1 MPYTPTNTIT
11 HSKILS
17 FTCPKRYELLH
28 IQGLRDDS
36 DPARR
41 GSTVHAANELYL
53 GMLVRAGES
62 SNPDF
67 ADLALHEAIVRESTP
82 AHLIPDV
89 EYLWRNHVENFE
101 LDLEAFLEAEERK
114 VVGEFSFKPD
124 YNYAKVEAFEVHDLK
139 THYQALTPEGAK
151 KDLQARMY
159 AFLASKV
166 WPGFPKYR
174 FVFHFVRLRQTVVAE
189 FELGE
194 LDAIERQLDAH
205 LAAIT
210 EAVKSSTFPASPGQ
224 QCAYCTFACPAVDD
238 AARMPA
244 RIRTLEEAEAIGAS
258 LTVLKSAVS
267 QQTRVLEAYT
277 ALQGPVVAAGYEWAH
292 RPVEKFDFP
301 AVPVLDILKGVGAPV
316 EKLTFGKTIL
326 RSYLTAKK
334 WAHLKPD
341 LEAVAKVTPGTKFQ
355 AKKVAMQGDDINEG
369 NPDEETFA

>member
-1 MPYTPTNTIT
+1 V
-11 HSKILS
+11 L
-17 FTCPKRYELLH
+17 
-28 IQGLRDDS
+28 GLRDDS

-41 GSTVHAANELYL
+41 GSTVHAANEFYL
-53 GMLVRAGES
+53 AKLVQAQET
-62 SNPDF
+62 SNVDF
-67 ADLALHEAIVRESTP
+67 AQAALHEAIVRETTP
-82 AHLIPDV
+82 AHLIPDC
-89 EYLWRNHVENFE
+89 EYLWNNHVEAFE
-101 LDLEAFLEAEERK
+101 LDLEAFLEAEKRS

-124 YNYAKVEAFEVHDLK
+124 YVYAKVDAFEVHDLK

-151 KDLQARMY
+151 RDLQARMY

-166 WPGFPKYR
+166 WPGFPRYR

-210 EAVKSSTFPASPGQ
+210 EAVKTQTFPASPGQ

-244 RIRTLEEAEAIGAS
+244 RIRTAEEAASIAAS

-267 QQTRVLEAYT
+267 QQTRVLQAYT
-277 ALQGPVVAAGYEWAH
+277 ALQGPVEAAGYEFAH

-301 AVPVLDILKGVGAPV
+301 ASVVLDILHRYGAPI
-316 EKLTFGKTIL
+316 EKLTFGKSIL

-334 WAHLKPD
+334 WAFLKPE
-341 LEAVAKVTPGTKFQ
+341 LEGVAKVTPGTKFS
-355 AKKVAMQGDDINEG
+355 AKKTNREGDDVNEG
-369 NPDEETFA
+369 APDEETFA